1 MAGTPGWDS
10 QLGCAAFLDPG
21 VLPPPKRFFWYAHH
35 LQKFLRWCRK
45 QPGYG
50 NLADLRAG
58 YLREVESSEATTP
71 TWQLDQVRVA
81 LDAFEQGVENRHWK
95 QDELGI
101 WTRKRSTR
109 T

>member
-1 MAGTPGWDS
+1 VRLFSAR
-10 QLGCAAFLDPG
+10 G
-21 VLPPPKRFFWYAHH
+21 VLPPPKRLFWYAHH
-35 LQKFLRWCRK
+35 LQKFLRWCRN

-81 LDAFEQGVENRHWK
+81 LDAFEQGVENRLWK

-101 WTRKRSTR
+101 WTRK
-109 T
+109 

>member
-1 MAGTPGWDS
+1 M
-10 QLGCAAFLDPG
+10 
-21 VLPPPKRFFWYAHH
+21 
-35 LQKFLRWCRK
+35 QKFLRWCRN

-81 LDAFEQGVENRHWK
+81 LDAFEQG
-95 QDELGI
+95 
-101 WTRKRSTR
+101 
-109 T
+109 

>member
-1 MAGTPGWDS
+1 
-10 QLGCAAFLDPG
+10 
-21 VLPPPKRFFWYAHH
+21 
-35 LQKFLRWCRK
+35 
-45 QPGYG
+45 PGYG

-81 LDAFEQGVENRHWK
+81 LDAFEQGVENRLWK

-101 WTRKRSTR
+101 WTRK
-109 T
+109 